1 MFSEE
6 KVEEL
11 VVFVINGGPDMMP
24 EMVKGSPEM
33 LPEILKEA
41 AVRIKFC
48 DRRPGGEPSS
58 NQCHFVPLTSE
69 LGDEKQVR
77 DGGMGRL

>member
-1 MFSEE
+1 MWRWLLKDLTVFSEE

-11 VVFVINGGPDMMP
+11 VVFVISGGPDMMP

-58 NQCHFVPLTSE
+58 I
-69 LGDEKQVR
+69 
-77 DGGMGRL
+77 RLNECRL

>member
-1 MFSEE
+1 MFSKEQGE
-6 KVEEL
+6 KL

-48 DRRPGGEPSS
+48 DRRSGGEPSS
-58 NQCHFVPLTSE
+58 NQCNFVPLTSE